1 MALEEAPT
9 VPNQFAVVQT
19 ETRKIRSFVRRKGRI
34 TRGQRKA
41 LSLFWQRYGLDP
53 EPGAVL
59 DLELIFGNRAPVWLE
74 IGFGDGEALIA
85 TAQCSP
91 EINFLGIDVHLP
103 GVGHILKR
111 ISDEDL
117 SNVRLICADAVE
129 ILQHHLK
136 MQSLDRVLLFF
147 PDPWPKR
154 RHRKRRIVQPDFV
167 RLIQSHLKPGGIF
180 HMATDWE
187 NYALEAMD
195 TIVSNQGFINL
206 EADKSFSH
214 RPDYR
219 PLTKFEQRGLRLGHR
234 VRDLLFQRL

>member
-1 MALEEAPT
+1 VQSDEALTAH
-9 VPNQFAVVQT
+9 NQLVVVQT
-19 ETRKIRSFVRRKGRI
+19 ETRRIRSFVRRKGRI

-41 LSLFWQRYGLDP
+41 LRKFWQRYGLDP
-53 EPGAVL
+53 EPGVVL
-59 DLELIFGNRAPVWLE
+59 DLEQIFGNRAPVWLE
-74 IGFGDGEALIA
+74 IGFGDGGALIA
-85 TAQCSP
+85 TAQSYP

-129 ILQHHLK
+129 ILQNHLK
-136 MQSLDRVLLFF
+136 MQSLERVLLFF
-147 PDPWPKR
+147 PDPWPKK
-154 RHRKRRIVQPDFV
+154 RHHKRRIVQPDFV
-167 RLIQSHLKPGGIF
+167 RLLKTHLKPGGIF

-187 NYALEAMD
+187 NYAIGAME
-195 TIVSNQGFINL
+195 TIVSDQGFANL
-206 EADKSFSH
+206 AANKSFAH

>member
-1 MALEEAPT
+1 MS
-9 VPNQFAVVQT
+9 NQLAVVQR
-19 ETRKIRSFVRRKGRI
+19 ETRRIQSFVRRTGRI
-34 TRGQRKA
+34 TRGQREA
-41 LSLFWQRYGLDP
+41 LRRFWQRYGLDP

-59 DLELIFGNRAPVWLE
+59 NLELIFGNRAPVWLE

-85 TAQCSP
+85 MAQCHP
-91 EINFLGIDVHLP
+91 EINFLGIEVHLP

-117 SNVRLICADAVE
+117 SNIRLLCADAVE
-129 ILQHHLK
+129 ILNYHLK

-147 PDPWPKR
+147 PDPWPKN
-154 RHRKRRIVQPDFV
+154 RHHKRRIVQPYFV
-167 RLIQSHLKPGGIF
+167 RLIQTHLKPGGIF

-187 NYALEAMD
+187 NYALKAMD
-195 TIVSNQGFINL
+195 TIVSDCGFTNL
-206 EADKSFSH
+206 ATDKRFAH